1 MAVDREGVR
10 LPRLR
15 PVEVARR
22 GVVFGLLGVV
32 PLVLVTASISDHS
45 DREEFLAVFS
55 ALAIFGA
62 LFLVTGAGFWWLSKE
77 DIRRLRDWSTIIT
90 QADSVTIIGP
100 IFLRS
105 GCVSSFSG
113 LLLSGC
119 TTSWTPRLTT
129 AGCTSRTR
137 FVLDGPGH
145 GKSPLPQGR
154 GLTRVR

>member
-15 PVEVARR
+15 PAEVARR

-32 PLVLVTASISDHS
+32 PLVLVTLSISDHS

-77 DIRRLRDWSTIIT
+77 DIRRLRDWSTITT

-105 GCVSSFSG
+105 GLCLLVLGAAAFG
-113 LLLSGC
+113 LYHLVDAAPYD
-119 TTSWTPRLTT
+119 SWLYE
-129 AGCTSRTR
+129 
-137 FVLDGPGH
+137 
-145 GKSPLPQGR
+145 
-154 GLTRVR
+154 

>member
-15 PVEVARR
+15 QAEVAQR

-32 PLVLVTASISDHS
+32 PLVLVTLSISDHS

-62 LFLVTGAGFWWLSKE
+62 LFLVIGAGFWWLSKE
-77 DIRRLRDWSTIIT
+77 DIRRLRDWSTITT
-90 QADSVTIIGP
+90 QADSVTVIGP

-105 GCVSSFSG
+105 GLCLLVLGAAAFG
-113 LLLSGC
+113 LYHLVDAAPYD
-119 TTSWTPRLTT
+119 SWLY
-129 AGCTSRTR
+129 G
-137 FVLDGPGH
+137 
-145 GKSPLPQGR
+145 
-154 GLTRVR
+154 

>member
-15 PVEVARR
+15 PAEVAQR

-77 DIRRLRDWSTIIT
+77 DIRRLRDWSTITT

-105 GCVSSFSG
+105 GLCLLVLGAAAFG
-113 LLLSGC
+113 LYHLVDAAPYD
-119 TTSWTPRLTT
+119 SWLY
-129 AGCTSRTR
+129 G
-137 FVLDGPGH
+137 
-145 GKSPLPQGR
+145 
-154 GLTRVR
+154 